1 MKNMKLG
8 RVISRK
14 SIIKKLAYEIAYL
27 QVGADYWHYIVKNQ
41 DIVDNYMERIF
52 EIKDLAY
59 MLGILDEVYE
69 EGYKIY
75 NFKNSGKKDF
85 VPNEYY
91 IRTMYTKI
99 AEPRKKKGLVF

>member
-8 RVISRK
+8 WFTSRK
-14 SIIKKLAYEIAYL
+14 SIIKKFAYEMAYL
-27 QVGADYWHYIVKNQ
+27 QVGADYWHYIVENQ

-52 EIKDLAY
+52 EIKDFTH

-69 EGYKIY
+69 EAYKIY
-75 NFKNSGKKDF
+75 DFRNSGKKDF
-85 VPNEYY
+85 VPIKNY
-91 IRTMYTKI
+91 IKTMHTKI